1 MKALDILKLATK
13 GVKPSEIKKINEK
26 GIDTESVIALVDNG
40 YSAADLDDLVQM
52 IDQANNEADQ
62 TDHGT
67 DDQIPDNTDQD
78 KRDDETTN
86 VNKDKENKETE
97 QLKQQLAAAQNLL
110 ASKDLSGTKVESPED
125 KFRKAL
131 QELI

>member
-1 MKALDILKLATK
+1 MKAFDILKLATK

-67 DDQIPDNTDQD
+67 NDQIPDNTDQD
-78 KRDDETTN
+78 KRDDEKAG
-86 VNKDKENKETE
+86 VNKDKENTETE
-97 QLKQQLAAAQNLL
+97 QLKQQLVAAQNLL
-110 ASKDLSGTKVESPED
+110 ANKDLSGTKVESPED

>member
-1 MKALDILKLATK
+1 MKAFDILKLATK
-13 GVKPSEIKKINEK
+13 GIKPSEIKKIEEK
-26 GIDTESVIALVDNG
+26 GIDTESVITLVNNG

-52 IDQANNEADQ
+52 IDQANEADQ
-62 TDHGT
+62 SDHGT
-67 DDQIPDNTDQD
+67 DEQTPDNTDQD
-78 KRDDETTN
+78 KRDNEKAG
-86 VNKDKENKETE
+86 VNKDKENTETE

-110 ASKDLSGTKVESPED
+110 ASKDLSGSKVESSED

>member
-40 YSAADLDDLVQM
+40 YSAADLDDLVEM
-52 IDQANNEADQ
+52 IDQANNEADH

-67 DDQIPDNTDQD
+67 DEQMPDNTVQD
-78 KRDDETTN
+78 KRDTETAG
-86 VNKDKENKETE
+86 VNKDKETE
-97 QLKQQLAAAQNLL
+97 QLKQQLATAQNLL
-110 ASKDLSGTKVESPED
+110 ANKDLSGTKVESPED

>member
-67 DDQIPDNTDQD
+67 DDQTPDNTDQD
-78 KRDDETTN
+78 KRDDETAGA
-86 VNKDKENKETE
+86 NKDKETE
-97 QLKQQLAAAQNLL
+97 QLKQQLAVAQNLL
-110 ASKDLSGTKVESPED
+110 ASKDLSGTKVESSEE

>member
-1 MKALDILKLATK
+1 MKAFDILKLATK
-13 GVKPSEIKKINEK
+13 GIKPSEIKKINEK

-40 YSAADLDDLVQM
+40 YSAADLDDLVEM

-78 KRDDETTN
+78 KRDDEKTG
-86 VNKDKENKETE
+86 VNKDKENTETE

-110 ASKDLSGTKVESPED
+110 ANKDLSGSKVESPED

>member
-40 YSAADLDDLVQM
+40 YSAADLDDLVNM

-67 DDQIPDNTDQD
+67 DEQTPDNTVQD
-78 KRDDETTN
+78 KRDTETAG
-86 VNKDKENKETE
+86 VNKDKETE

-110 ASKDLSGTKVESPED
+110 ANKDLSGTKVESPED

>member
-1 MKALDILKLATK
+1 MKAFDILKLATK

-52 IDQANNEADQ
+52 IDQANEADQ

-78 KRDDETTN
+78 KRDNETTGT
-86 VNKDKENKETE
+86 NKDKENNETE

-110 ASKDLSGTKVESPED
+110 ASKDLSGSKVESPED